1 MPIVI
6 DGYNLLWA
14 ITKMGEGSE
23 AITDVGL
30 CRVLGAYLKA
40 VKEKGQIVFDGVGPP
55 DKSGFDNIR
64 NLEVVFTGRATDA
77 DTVIED
83 KIRASTAPKRLTIVS
98 SDQRLR
104 KATRARRAVLI
115 KSDMFWVEV
124 KDKDDAVVLQV
135 NGPDPAGND
144 GVADVEP
151 IQCGNIYVP
160 HKTGGN
166 GGKGGGKP

>member
-30 CRVLGAYLKA
+30 CRVLGAYFKA

-77 DTVIED
+77 DTIIED
-83 KIRASTAPKRLTIVS
+83 KIRTNTAPKRLMIVS

-104 KATRARRAVLI
+104 KAGRTRKAVLI
-115 KSDMFWVEV
+115 KSEMFWAEVRKQLSRKSKAEEPVE
-124 KDKDDAVVLQV
+124 KRMGLTEGETKQWLDYFGL
-135 NGPDPAGND
+135 D
-144 GVADVEP
+144 G
-151 IQCGNIYVP
+151 Q
-160 HKTGGN
+160 
-166 GGKGGGKP
+166 

>member
-14 ITKMGEGSE
+14 ITKTGEGSE
-23 AITDVGL
+23 AITDVQL
-30 CRVLGAYLKA
+30 CRILGAYLKA
-40 VKEKGQIVFDGVGPP
+40 VKEKGRIVFDGVGPP

-77 DTVIED
+77 DTVIEG

-104 KATRARRAVLI
+104 KAGRTRKAVLI
-115 KSDMFWVEV
+115 KSEMFWAEVRKQLRQKNKTEEPVE
-124 KDKDDAVVLQV
+124 KRMGLTEGETKQWLDYFGL
-135 NGPDPAGND
+135 D
-144 GVADVEP
+144 G
-151 IQCGNIYVP
+151 Q
-160 HKTGGN
+160 
-166 GGKGGGKP
+166 